1 MQDKPEQSKSITK
14 LSEQLKRKTFRP
26 SDFMRARHPE
36 LFSDSS
42 MSFEPN
48 LTREVFEYHLELL
61 TSRKEET
68 VFEHFCRRLAEK
80 ELCPNLSPQ
89 TGPTGGGDSK
99 CDAETYPVADQIAMR
114 WYEGKSTGAPQE
126 RWAFAFSA
134 KQEWRSKA
142 RSDVKGIAA
151 TGRGYTLIYFITS
164 RYAKDKTRATLED
177 ELTRDYAVKVRILD
191 RSWILRCVYE
201 HDRLQLAVET
211 LNLDET
217 SVKSGKRVGPRDV
230 RNTEKLSEVE
240 ERIQDTTRYSGV
252 EYQLAEDCLRAAL
265 LARGLELPRVEI
277 DGRFERAEKIARGV
291 GHPQQRLRI
300 AYNRAWTAYWWFE
313 DLSEFN
319 RFYDQVQL
327 LAASSDQATDL
338 ELLANLWTILHA
350 SRTAGTLDDVA
361 ADLPRRT
368 ATLVKAIEEL
378 ANDTS
383 RPNNSLWARTQLL
396 LMKMSS
402 AVNKS
407 DELGALL
414 TDFRGIL
421 RSAEGLMAYPF
432 EAVSRIVEELGEWLS
447 EAGEYDELLEQVVSM
462 TQKRVGSREVGRI
475 LLARGFQ
482 KFRTGQTYDAI
493 RFFGR
498 AQQKL
503 ALQESLEELAEA
515 LFSCGLAYESAGLL
529 WAARANVLS
538 AADLTLSEYWQ
549 HGFLAS
555 QASTCARRLVWLELQ
570 LGRPACAMQWMQVA
584 SALAHNQG
592 LDEEE
597 RERFSD
603 QVTAQD
609 ATLGILLLRSELED
623 LNRLRFLPD
632 VLDQCGLQ
640 LSRMALLYAL
650 GYEDLLRDEA
660 TIPPT
665 ETPEEVREL
674 FTTMLKHPGSAD
686 LPDRPVGLG
695 GGTMTLTSHVLGCTF
710 NVHTEED
717 DESLLLAERIL
728 AATEALLATSLEL
741 DVFPNREELSVN
753 VERSHR
759 VEGLPQCQ
767 FDESRAVANV
777 RHSGFIPDSA
787 TTRDN
792 WFLVIVLK
800 IVGHMIIPRHPER
813 YAERVFD
820 KEVGLARALNFTEST
835 TPIKN
840 ILGRNPK
847 FRLSDWNNEKNPRA
861 FAVRREI
868 PWHEGLF
875 RTEKGEIVAEP
886 TTGVGN
892 PPKEL
897 LDRSLT
903 KHSDRR
909 VFSLINMPLWDRA
922 KWFATLYIWSE
933 NPDAEPF
940 LALAFADSDSGQA
953 IFREWRTKLGK
964 IDDRERLRVSIITGI
979 DKAHPPSYKV
989 VIGSNL
995 RVPKDSSGV
1004 REFVVISRIN
1014 RMRPQDSKNLE
1025 TFRARY
1031 ERVRRYGILPAFLP
1045 EINAEPELFF
1055 DLSIK
1060 KQSIRI
1066 CPAWEIGEN
1075 DPDSVAIDPKDDVV
1089 VPPEVKEAP
1098 ILRLLDRR
1106 RRQSSKDG

>member
-1 MQDKPEQSKSITK
+1 MRDNPEQSKLTTK
-14 LSEQLKRKTFRP
+14 LSEQLNSKDFRP

-42 MSFEPN
+42 TSSEPS

-99 CDAETYPVADQIAMR
+99 CDAETYPVADQIAQR
-114 WYEGKSTGAPQE
+114 WYEGSTNAAQE
-126 RWAFAFSA
+126 RWAFAFST

-142 RSDVKGIAA
+142 RSDVKGIVT

-177 ELTRDYAVKVRILD
+177 KLTREYGIRVRILD
-191 RSWILRCVYE
+191 RSWILKCVFE

-217 SVKSGKRVGPRDV
+217 SIKSGKRVGPQDV

-291 GHPQQRLRI
+291 GHPQQQLRI

-313 DLSEFN
+313 DLDEFN
-319 RFYDQVQL
+319 RFYGQVEL
-327 LAASSDQATDL
+327 LAASSEQATDL
-338 ELLANLWTILHA
+338 ELLANLWTILHV
-350 SRTAGTLDDVA
+350 SRTSGTLDDVA

-368 ATLVKAIEEL
+368 ATLVTSLEEL

-402 AVNKS
+402 AANKS
-407 DELGALL
+407 HELGGLL
-414 TDFRGIL
+414 KDLRGIL
-421 RSAEGLMAYPF
+421 RSAEGLIAYPF

-447 EAGEYDELLEQVVSM
+447 EAGEYDELLEQVVSI
-462 TQKRVGSREVGRI
+462 TQKRMGAREAGRM

-482 KFRTGQTYDAI
+482 KFRVGQTYDAI

-503 ALQESLEELAEA
+503 ALRESREELTEA
-515 LFSCGLAYESAGLL
+515 LFGCGLAYESAGLL

-538 AADLTLSEYWQ
+538 AADLAMRDYWE
-549 HGFLAS
+549 HGFLAPR
-555 QASTCARRLVWLELQ
+555 ASTCARRLVWLELQ
-570 LGRPACAMQWMQVA
+570 LGRLACAMQWMQVA
-584 SALAHNQG
+584 SALAHDRG
-592 LDEEE
+592 LDEKETK
-597 RERFSD
+597 RFSD
-603 QVTAQD
+603 QVAAQD
-609 ATLGILLLRSELED
+609 ATLGMLLLRAELED

-632 VLDQCGLQ
+632 VLDECGLQ
-640 LSRMALLYAL
+640 SSRMSLLYGL
-650 GYEDLLRDEA
+650 GYEDLLREEG

-665 ETPEEVREL
+665 ETPEAVREL
-674 FTTMLKHPGSAD
+674 FATWLKHPGSAD

-695 GGTMTLTSHVLGCTF
+695 GGTMLLTSHVLGCAL
-710 NVHTEED
+710 NVHTEDD

-728 AATEALLATSLEL
+728 AATEALLATSLDL
-741 DVFPNREELSVN
+741 DVFPHREELTVN
-753 VERSHR
+753 VERSNR
-759 VEGLPQCQ
+759 VQGPPEYG
-767 FDESRAVANV
+767 FDESHGVAIV
-777 RHSGFIPDSA
+777 RHSGIITDSPN
-787 TTRDN
+787 RPDN
-792 WFLVIVLK
+792 WFLEIVLQ
-800 IVGHMIIPRHPER
+800 IVSKMIMPRDLKR
-813 YAERVFD
+813 YAERVFGE
-820 KEVGLARALNFTEST
+820 EVGLARAVNFTELA

-840 ILGRNPK
+840 ILGRSPK
-847 FRLSDWNNEKNPRA
+847 FRLSDWNNENNPRA
-861 FAVRREI
+861 FVVRRET
-868 PWHEGLF
+868 PWHEGLIQ
-875 RTEKGEIVAEP
+875 TDTDEIIAEP
-886 TTGVGN
+886 VSGVGDT
-892 PPKEL
+892 PKEL
-897 LDRSLT
+897 RDRSGI

-922 KWFATLYIWSE
+922 NWRATLYIWSE
-933 NPDAEPF
+933 SLDEEPL
-940 LALAFADSDSGQA
+940 LALAFADSDCGQA

-964 IDDRERLRVSIITGI
+964 FDDRERLRVSIITGI
-979 DKAHPPSYKV
+979 DKTHPLAYKV
-989 VIGSNL
+989 VIGSNVL
-995 RVPKDSSGV
+995 LPKTNSRV
-1004 REFVVISRIN
+1004 REFVSVSRIN
-1014 RMRPQDSKNLE
+1014 KMYPEHLKSVE
-1025 TFRARY
+1025 TFRTRHEKVGTY
-1031 ERVRRYGILPAFLP
+1031 SVVPAFQP
-1045 EINAEPELFF
+1045 EIGAKPQVFF
-1055 DLSIK
+1055 NLAIQK
-1060 KQSIRI
+1060 RSIRI
-1066 CPAWEIGEN
+1066 CPAWQIGEH
-1075 DPDSVAIDPKDDVV
+1075 DPDATAIHADDDPII
-1089 VPPEVKEAP
+1089 PLEIKEAP
-1098 ILRLLDRR
+1098 VLRLLDRKR
-1106 RRQSSKDG
+1106 REELK